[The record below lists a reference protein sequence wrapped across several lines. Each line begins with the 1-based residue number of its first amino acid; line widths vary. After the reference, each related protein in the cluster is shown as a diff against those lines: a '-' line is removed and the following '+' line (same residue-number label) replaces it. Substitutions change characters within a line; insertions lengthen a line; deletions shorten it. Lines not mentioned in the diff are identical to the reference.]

1 MVQAARQPLF
11 SLVLRRDFAAPRE
24 LVFDAWTDPR
34 LVARWWPGRFT
45 LLSSQMDVR
54 PGGVWRRRLRRPD
67 GVVLSERGVF
77 REIVAPE
84 RLAFTYNCEGG
95 EFVEPE
101 TLVVVTLTEFTGGT
115 RLMLH
120 HGSFDADA
128 RRGEHESAWS
138 RCLDR
143 ISTIVSKPR
152 AFDD

>member
-1 MVQAARQPLF
+1 MALAARQPQF

-24 LVFDAWTDPR
+24 LVFAAWTDPR

-67 GVVLSERGVF
+67 GVVLSERGLF
-77 REIVAPE
+77 REVVAPE
-84 RLAFTYNCEGG
+84 RLAFTYTCEGG

-101 TLVVVTLTEFTGGT
+101 TLVVVTLAEHAGGT

-128 RRGEHESAWS
+128 RRVEHESAWS

-143 ISTIVSKPR
+143 ISTVVSKR
-152 AFDD
+152 

>member
-1 MVQAARQPLF
+1 MAQAARQPRF

-24 LVFDAWTDPR
+24 LVFAAWTDPR

-77 REIVAPE
+77 REVAAPE

-101 TLVVVTLTEFTGGT
+101 TLVVVTLTEHTGGT

-120 HGSFDADA
+120 HGSFDADT
-128 RRGEHESAWS
+128 RRGEHEGAWS

-143 ISTIVSKPR
+143 ISTIVAKR
-152 AFDD
+152 

>member
-1 MVQAARQPLF
+1 MALVARQSQF
-11 SLVLRRDFAAPRE
+11 SLVLRRDFAVPRE
-24 LVFDAWTDPR
+24 LVFAAWTDPR

-77 REIVAPE
+77 REIVAPA
-84 RLAFTYNCEGG
+84 RLAFTYTCEGG
-95 EFVEPE
+95 EFAEPE
-101 TLVVVTLTEFTGGT
+101 TLVVVTLTEHAGGT
-115 RLMLH
+115 RLTLQ

-128 RRGEHESAWS
+128 RRVEHESAWS

-143 ISTIVSKPR
+143 ISTVVSKR
-152 AFDD
+152 